1 MSKTLYTYADEYG
14 EWAIASSPE
23 VAAADCG
30 SRALPDGAAAFHEA
44 GGKIGAIWYRTAPGG
59 YRHGGV
65 RYVDTEA
72 DAVRL
77 VAQGGPR

>member
-1 MSKTLYTYADEYG
+1 VSTIYTYVGCDG
-14 EWAIASSPE
+14 EWLIASSPE
-23 VAAADCG
+23 IAVADVDCDCY
-30 SRALPDGAAAFHEA
+30 PDGAAAFHEA
-44 GGKIGAIWYRTAPGG
+44 GGRIGAIWYRTAPGG

-77 VAQGGPR
+77 VAAGGPR